1 MFTHHCSA
9 CSRRQLM
16 FFSQVARSTEVADG
30 IEVSFT
36 CWCGE
41 DQTALLADVTATR
54 TTADI
59 AAGDRGLVAA

>member
-1 MFTHHCSA
+1 
-9 CSRRQLM
+9 M